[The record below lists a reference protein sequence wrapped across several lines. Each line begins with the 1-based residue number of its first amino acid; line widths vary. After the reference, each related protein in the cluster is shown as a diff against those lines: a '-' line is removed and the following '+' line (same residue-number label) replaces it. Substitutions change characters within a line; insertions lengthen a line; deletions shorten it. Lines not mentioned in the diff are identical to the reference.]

1 MTKVITGSLL
11 FLLSLSSVAAA
22 DSSSVAGNALD
33 SSSITVKWKLSTQ
46 DAMWSDMPDAQSLVS
61 DSSGSADILVD
72 VDNLKQTI
80 DGFGGAY
87 NEKGWTALS
96 LLSQEKQD
104 EVLKALFDQ
113 DSGAKFTIC
122 RIPIG
127 ASDYAE
133 SRYTLNEK
141 RNDYAMKKFS
151 IARDKEKLIPYIKAS
166 LKYNP
171 EMKLWGSAWTPPTWM
186 KTNRDFDSGN
196 FKNKPKIYD
205 AYALYLKKFIES
217 YKAEGLEI
225 YMVAVQNE
233 PTILTKYP
241 SCAWEPDQFLVFIR
255 DYLGP
260 LFEKN
265 NLSGRI
271 MLGTIQDGNFDAY
284 PKTVLSDK
292 KANSYVSCVGFQWDG
307 VASVAKTRA
316 SYPDKN
322 IMQTETECG
331 NWHWKPGFDPDKPQN
346 DWSYGSYTWNKIKTY
361 FDEGVNSYLLWNMIL
376 DEEGK
381 SIDAAR
387 PWPQNAAIVVD
398 RAKKEPVY
406 TPMYYAIKHFSY
418 YVKPGAKYTSL
429 KEGYRNAIAFT
440 NPDGEIVVI
449 AQNDLI
455 NPMEKLIRVKNTT
468 IKVSLPPRSWSTF
481 IFPKM

>member
-1 MTKVITGSLL
+1 MIKVSICSLL
-11 FLLSLSSVAAA
+11 IMFSLSISGAA
-22 DSSSVAGNALD
+22 DSSSV
-33 SSSITVKWKLSTQ
+33 SVKWKLSTK
-46 DAMWSDMPDAQSLVS
+46 DSMWTDKPDLNSVASD
-61 DSSGSADILVD
+61 SADILVETD
-72 VDNLKQTI
+72 KLKQTI

-96 LLSQEKQD
+96 LLSQDKQD

-113 DSGAKFTIC
+113 QSGAKFTIC

-133 SRYTLNEK
+133 SRYTLDEK
-141 RNDYAMKKFS
+141 RNDYTMSKFS

-171 EMKLWGSAWTPPTWM
+171 DMKLWGSAWTPPTWM

-196 FKNKPKIYD
+196 FKDKPKIYG

-217 YKAEGLEI
+217 YKTEGLDI
-225 YMVAVQNE
+225 FAVAVQNE

-241 SCAWEPDQFLVFIR
+241 SCAWEPNQFLVFIR

-260 LFEKN
+260 LFEKS
-265 NLSGRI
+265 NLSGKI
-271 MLGTIQDGNFDAY
+271 MLGTIQDGNFDGY
-284 PKTVLSDK
+284 PKTVLSDET
-292 KANSYVSCVGFQWDG
+292 ANKYVNYVGFQWDG
-307 VASVAKTRA
+307 LASVAKTREM
-316 SYPDKN
+316 YPDKN
-322 IMQTETECG
+322 ILQTETECG
-331 NWHWKPGFDPDKPQN
+331 NWHWKPGFDPNKPQN
-346 DWSYGSYTWNKIKTY
+346 DWAYGSYTWSKIKSF
-361 FDEGVNSYLLWNMIL
+361 FDNGVNSYLLWNMIL

-381 SIDAAR
+381 SIDAGR

-406 TPMYYAIKHFSY
+406 TPMYYAVKHFSY

-429 KEGYRNAIAFT
+429 KNSNYNAIAFT
-440 NPDGEIVVI
+440 NADGEIVINV
-449 AQNDLI
+449 QNDLI
-455 NPMEKLIRVKNTT
+455 NPLEKTIGVKGNV